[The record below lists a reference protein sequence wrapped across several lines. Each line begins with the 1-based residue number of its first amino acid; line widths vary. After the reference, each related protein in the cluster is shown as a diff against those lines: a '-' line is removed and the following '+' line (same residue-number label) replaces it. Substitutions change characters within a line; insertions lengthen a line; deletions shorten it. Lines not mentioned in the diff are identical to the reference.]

1 MAGWKTFIQSSLPA
15 VLILF
20 VGSWS
25 DRHGRRKPCMLLPIV
40 GELLTSIGLLVCTYF
55 YYELPIEAATVGAGE
70 GREGCTAC
78 NACTACTVPMA
89 PWRSSSER
97 RKAASFHA
105 PQFSSAPSD
114 SFPRRCSPP

>member
-55 YYELPIEAATVGAGE
+55 YYELPIEAATVGAK
-70 GREGCTAC
+70 GRVHCVHCVHCPHGA
-78 NACTACTVPMA
+78 MA
-89 PWRSSSER
+89 LLV
-97 RKAASFHA
+97 RKT
-105 PQFSSAPSD
+105 
-114 SFPRRCSPP
+114 